1 MSDNKPEMKIEFAP
15 GCFDHF
21 DGTQEELDALQK
33 EIMDMLTNMTPEE
46 LAERSR
52 PLDFSDLDD
61 GDLSEEEMMILQNA
75 LSETPTRNL
84 Q

>member
-1 MSDNKPEMKIEFAP
+1 MSEKNKPIKIEFAP
-15 GCFDHF
+15 GCFDQF

-46 LAERSR
+46 LAESSRSI
-52 PLDFSDLDD
+52 DFD
-61 GDLSEEEMMILQNA
+61 EEELSDEDLAAFRHA
-75 LSETPTRNL
+75 LTNTSTRNL